1 MRIVDL
7 IRKDDIL
14 ILAQL
19 SATTKTDVIQELA
32 SFVTKHHHGLSEAE
46 AARVLTEREQRGSTA
61 VGDGLAIPHATHP
74 DLRDHVIACLGRSRK
89 GVDFGAPDGKPTHF
103 FFVIIAPENMSGS
116 HLKALAR
123 ISRLFKR
130 AGLRQRLADARTAQ
144 EMYDVLEEED
154 VD

>member
-14 ILAQL
+14 ILPHL

-32 SFVTKHHHGLSEAE
+32 SFVTKHHEGLSEAE

-74 DLRDHVIACLGRSRK
+74 ALHDHVIACLGRSRK
-89 GVDFGAPDGKPTHF
+89 GIDFGSPDGKSTHF

-123 ISRLFKR
+123 ISRLFKNG
-130 AGLRQRLADARTAQ
+130 GLRARLADAKAAQ
-144 EMYDVLEEED
+144 EMYDILEEED